1 MLRRRVEYKID
12 NNIRTPN
19 RGLGISLPF
28 NTQNVFT
35 INYTTKA
42 QTKSNLTNYMLT
54 NKGERPFNP
63 EFGADLRR
71 LLFDQNSD
79 FTSAR
84 DLLAE
89 QLGIYF
95 PNITVNNLQFSAD
108 TQRNLLNI
116 KLDYSINN
124 TEDSILIQIT

>member
-1 MLRRRVEYKID
+1 MLRKRIEYKID
-12 NNIRTPN
+12 SNIRTPN

-54 NKGERPFNP
+54 NKGERVFNP